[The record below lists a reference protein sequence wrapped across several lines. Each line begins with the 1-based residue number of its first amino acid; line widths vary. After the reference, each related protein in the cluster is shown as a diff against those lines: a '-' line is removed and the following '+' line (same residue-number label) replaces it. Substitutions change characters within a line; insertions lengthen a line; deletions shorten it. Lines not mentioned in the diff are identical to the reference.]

1 MNVMNFAVRDVVTV
15 CPGDSI
21 DKAIS
26 LMEERAIH
34 HLVVQNGDGRVAGI
48 LSDRDV
54 LISTGWMLTVER
66 TSPSRDGGAVIGPT
80 RIGEVMS
87 RASVTL
93 SSAETAVSAARIF
106 LHHRVSAAPIIH
118 HGKLVGILTE
128 RDLVSWLDALA
139 GPGTVADQIL
149 SAPVHTLMRSHVVR
163 VQPETPIIEIV
174 DLFRRWRIRHVPVC
188 SEGRLVGIISDRD
201 IRRCLGWGSIHDQ
214 ENENRADIVGP
225 QAAHEIMRHPV
236 LTVGIEATLR
246 ASLRKM
252 LEFSVHSL
260 VVAQD
265 DELLGIITQT
275 DFIKLIVREKLL

>member
-1 MNVMNFAVRDVVTV
+1 MNVMNFAIRDVVTV
-15 CPGDSI
+15 APDDSI

-34 HLVVQNGDGRVAGI
+34 HLVVQDAGGRVAGV

-54 LISTGWMLTVER
+54 LISTGWMLSVER
-66 TSPSRDGGAVIGPT
+66 TSLSDEGSAVVGPT

-93 SSAETAVSAARIF
+93 SSAETAVSAARMF
-106 LHHRVSAAPIIH
+106 LHHRVSAAPVIH

-139 GPGTVADQIL
+139 TPGTVANQIL
-149 SAPVHTLMRSHVVR
+149 NSPVHTLMRSHVVR
-163 VQPETPIIEIV
+163 VQPETPVIEIV
-174 DLFRRWRIRHVPVC
+174 DLLRRWRIRHVPVC
-188 SEGRLVGIISDRD
+188 SDARLVGIISDRD
-201 IRRCLGWGSIHDQ
+201 VRRCLGWGSIHDQ
-214 ENENRADIVGP
+214 ENESRADIVGP

-236 LTVGIEATLR
+236 LTVGMDATLR
-246 ASLRKM
+246 DALRRM
-252 LEFSVHSL
+252 LEFSIHSL
-260 VVAQD
+260 VVER
-265 DELLGIITQT
+265 DEEVLGIVTQT